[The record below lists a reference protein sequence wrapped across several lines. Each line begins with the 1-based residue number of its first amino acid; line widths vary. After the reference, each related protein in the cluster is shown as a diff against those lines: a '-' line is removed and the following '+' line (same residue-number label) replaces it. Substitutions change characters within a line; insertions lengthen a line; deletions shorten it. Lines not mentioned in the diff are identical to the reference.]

1 MENYLI
7 IARSVTYAQR
17 MQNVLGRA
25 GIRCPDLPCPPG
37 PDRSGL
43 RLCGADPG
51 GGSFQS
57 PDRPAPGIVGPC
69 SDFHDAAKGSLPR
82 GGAMIYFDSAATTF
96 QKPPAVAAAVEDAL
110 RTMSSPG
117 RGGYPAAMRARRYP
131 PLLAGANWQSCTT
144 REVRSRWSLPSTPPM
159 P

>member
-82 GGAMIYFDSAATTF
+82 GGAHD
-96 QKPPAVAAAVEDAL
+96 
-110 RTMSSPG
+110 
-117 RGGYPAAMRARRYP
+117 
-131 PLLAGANWQSCTT
+131 LL
-144 REVRSRWSLPSTPPM
+144 
-159 P
+159 